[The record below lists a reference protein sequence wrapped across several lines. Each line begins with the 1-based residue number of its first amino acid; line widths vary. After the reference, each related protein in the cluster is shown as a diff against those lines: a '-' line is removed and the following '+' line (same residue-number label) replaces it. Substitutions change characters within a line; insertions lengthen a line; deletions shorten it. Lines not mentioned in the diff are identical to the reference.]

1 MELNSLKSQGRSET
15 KEVADGSLV
24 FMKLTSS
31 YQNEKT

>member
-1 MELNSLKSQGRSET
+1 MELNSLKSQVRRDT
-15 KEVADGSLV
+15 KEVADGLPV